1 MVLQNGRA
9 VMAQQE
15 ENVMLQL
22 PGRPTFKTSLPPLK
36 EAVPA
41 CKRHSEARYQLLKD
55 YLKYE

>member
-1 MVLQNGRA
+1 
-9 VMAQQE
+9 MAQQE